1 MKNIIIYEDGQEI
14 NRIVADEAFA
24 RDYCQ
29 RHGYTYE
36 VEPEPEPEPGPPP
49 PPSLEDRVEILETE
63 TAAISAAIERGLS
76 L

>member
-1 MKNIIIYEDGQEI
+1 MKTYIIYENSVEI
-14 NRIVADEAFA
+14 NRIVADEAFVA
-24 RDYCQ
+24 DHCQ

-36 VEPEPEPEPGPPP
+36 TEPEPDPEPEH
-49 PPSLEDRVEILETE
+49 STEERLAALEQE

>member
-24 RDYCQ
+24 RDYCL

-36 VEPEPEPEPGPPP
+36 VEPEPVPEPEPA
-49 PPSLEDRVEILETE
+49 PSLEERVEVLETE